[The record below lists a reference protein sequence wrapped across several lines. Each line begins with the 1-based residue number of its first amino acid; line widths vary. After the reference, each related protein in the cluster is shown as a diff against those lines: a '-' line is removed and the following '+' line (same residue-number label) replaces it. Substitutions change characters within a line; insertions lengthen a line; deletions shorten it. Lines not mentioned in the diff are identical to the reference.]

1 MKGNDTYVYIYI
13 YIYLFIYLL
22 IFMLDVHIYSDSL
35 EGAGKASCG
44 SDTTRLGWQQ
54 LDLT

>member
-1 MKGNDTYVYIYI
+1 MKGNDTYVYI